1 MKKYII
7 LGAGLVSISQVHAAG
22 FQLNAQSATGLGRA
36 FAGDA
41 IIADNAAVVSKNAA
55 AMSLIDQP
63 MISVGA
69 VNIASQVEFSDMR
82 YTTPNTITQSLDDTT
97 LDNNTLVPNANMVF
111 PIEGTAWTLGATV
124 HSNFGTDVE
133 FEQDFAAPIFGGKT
147 YLSSINAGFSGSYQI
162 DDAWSVGGGL
172 DIIYGEGDIA
182 RKHNNAPLL
191 TIDADGFGLGFNLGV
206 AYVLDENNRF
216 GLSYRYSPELRA
228 EGQVYQAGEGQGLT
242 DSLDIPLPDIIE
254 FSGYHRLNPKWAAH
268 YSLQYV
274 AWSEFDSLTSESY
287 SASIKDYQWQ
297 DAGHVSVGVTHYLNR
312 SIELRAG
319 YMYDLSPVDQ
329 ISSLSIPDT
338 DRHWFTFG
346 GTYTATE
353 NFSVDLSLGYL
364 TGEQTTIDESQV
376 LANPE
381 PFNVVSTVNTSAWL
395 AGLQLNYAF

>member
-1 MKKYII
+1 M
-7 LGAGLVSISQVHAAG
+7 
-22 FQLNAQSATGLGRA
+22 
-36 FAGDA
+36 
-41 IIADNAAVVSKNAA
+41 
-55 AMSLIDQP
+55 
-63 MISVGA
+63 
-69 VNIASQVEFSDMR
+69 
-82 YTTPNTITQSLDDTT
+82 
-97 LDNNTLVPNANMVF
+97 
-111 PIEGTAWTLGATV
+111 
-124 HSNFGTDVE
+124 
-133 FEQDFAAPIFGGKT
+133 
-147 YLSSINAGFSGSYQI
+147 
-162 DDAWSVGGGL
+162 
-172 DIIYGEGDIA
+172 
-182 RKHNNAPLL
+182 
-191 TIDADGFGLGFNLGV
+191 

-216 GLSYRYSPELRA
+216 GLSYRYSPELTA
-228 EGQVYQAGEGQGLT
+228 NGHVDQMGQGVT
-242 DSLDIPLPDIIE
+242 DSINIPLPDIIE
-254 FSGYHRLNPKWAAH
+254 FSGYHRLNSKWAAH

-297 DAGHVSVGVTHYLNR
+297 DAGHVSFGVTHYLNR

-353 NFSVDLSLGYL
+353 NFSVDLALGYL